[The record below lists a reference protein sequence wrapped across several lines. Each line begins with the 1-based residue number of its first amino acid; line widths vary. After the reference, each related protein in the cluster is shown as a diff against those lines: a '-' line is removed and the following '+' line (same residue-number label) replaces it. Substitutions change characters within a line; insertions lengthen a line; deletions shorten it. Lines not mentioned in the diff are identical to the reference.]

1 MWKGSLDLMNFA
13 IFLTFLRILL
23 VPLLVVMLLSKAP
36 TGDFWALG
44 VLWIAA
50 GTDLLDGYW
59 ARRRGTTTTLGTLVD
74 PIADKLLTSAA
85 FISLVAKN
93 LAPVWMVAII
103 LIREYG
109 ISGLRS
115 WAATEG
121 FTVAAS
127 ELGKAKMALQVS
139 CITLIV
145 LGVHVP
151 AVQPVGLVMLWL
163 VIGVTLISAFQY
175 VGSFFGL
182 QPQKFLPRWMNW
194 PLVLRRRSKEDVSIH

>member
-1 MWKGSLDLMNFA
+1 MNFA

-23 VPLLVVMLLSKAP
+23 VPLLVVLLLRQAP
-36 TGDFWALG
+36 TGDLWALG

-59 ARRRGTTTTLGTLVD
+59 ARRRGTTTTLGTLLD
-74 PIADKLLTSAA
+74 PVADKLLTSAA
-85 FISLVAKN
+85 FVSLVAMN
-93 LAPVWMVAII
+93 LVPAWIVAII

-127 ELGKAKMALQVS
+127 ELGKAKMALQVT
-139 CITLIV
+139 CITLIL
-145 LGVHVP
+145 LGVRVP
-151 AVQPVGLVMLWL
+151 ALQPAGQVMLWL
-163 VIGVTLISAFQY
+163 VMGFALLSAFQY
-175 VGSFFGL
+175 VARFFAL
-182 QPQKFLPRWMNW
+182 RPPKYLPRWMKW
-194 PLVLRRRSKEDVSIH
+194 PVVLRRRSKQDVPTP